1 MNDVAD
7 KIETARAL
15 LASGRGPKAA
25 EILGEVVGVTDDP
38 DSLRQIHELAVEGH
52 ERAAGF
58 QKIHWRELM
67 VDSEARLEHPV
78 S

>member
-7 KIETARAL
+7 QIERARSL
-15 LASGRGPKAA
+15 LVSGQEPRAA

-38 DSLRQIHELAVEGH
+38 DLLRQIHELAMEGH
-52 ERAAGF
+52 ERASGF

-67 VDSEARLEHPV
+67 IDSEARLEHPV